1 MRFLQ
6 KISWKEDDKMDRL
19 IVELKYCGFNF
30 AILLFGYL
38 IFYRPASESRA
49 KFRKEYGEKIK
60 VSNFFD
66 SNYLNMGKEHI
77 MQYSIAILIFLIV
90 IGIAVFII
98 IKGWQLY
105 SPYLQIII
113 SVSLIIISLYNMIN
127 AYIASIILGAAIV
140 LLIIWA
146 CTND

>member
-1 MRFLQ
+1 
-6 KISWKEDDKMDRL
+6 MDRL
-19 IVELKYCGFNF
+19 IEELKYCGFNF
-30 AILLFGYL
+30 ALLLFGYL

-77 MQYSIAILIFLIV
+77 VQYSLGIIIFLIV
-90 IGIAVFII
+90 IGIAAFII
-98 IKGWQLY
+98 MKGWQLY
-105 SPYLQIII
+105 SPYLQILI

-127 AYIASIILGAAIV
+127 AYIATFILGGGII

-146 CTND
+146 FAND